1 MIKTPAEI
9 AQKRLALEIA
19 HDAFHHWL
27 QSLIL
32 GMTERQFAK
41 ALTLNLIERGAESVP
56 WLTVRFGRKDMTY
69 SLPPTDPGW
78 QRTISSALIL
88 VPVVRLNCPRQPD
101 RQGGPRHQ

>member
-1 MIKTPAEI
+1 MTHFTIGC
-9 AQKRLALEIA
+9 
-19 HDAFHHWL
+19 
-27 QSLIL
+27 LIL

-56 WLTVRFGRKDMTY
+56 RLTVRFGRKDMTY
-69 SLPPTDPGW
+69 SLPPTDPRW

-88 VPVVRLNCPRQPD
+88 VPFFGLDCPSQPD